1 MAALWTPGS
10 AMADSPP
17 GWGEPVPFF
26 TAVTD
31 GVPNY
36 SIQVAAGR
44 WMVLMVFGS
53 LGNPACA
60 EALARVL
67 ERRALFD
74 DRDAL
79 FFGVTIDPADRLE
92 RGLCNSEPGIRFFW
106 DLDRTVCTTLGVID
120 SAYLRPTVFLI
131 DRQFRVA
138 ASGPIEAIDAV
149 LDQLAAARQAEVSD
163 DAASFPPILIA
174 PRIFEPEF
182 CATLLAYFA
191 GQGAEES
198 GFAIDVDGRTVTH
211 VAAHL
216 KRRED
221 VAIEDEGLLA
231 GVMDRL
237 EGRLLPL
244 IERSF
249 AWRPTEIERFLICR
263 YRGGN
268 QGFFS
273 AHRDNVTAGTAHR
286 KFAVSINLNAE
297 DYVGGDIRFPE
308 FSRQTFRP
316 PTGGAAVFAC
326 GLLHE
331 VTPVTEGERF
341 TFVPFLYD
349 ADGARLRA
357 ANAGKV
363 EGDLAAGRRFSA
375 P

>member
-1 MAALWTPGS
+1 
-10 AMADSPP
+10 MADGPP
-17 GWGEPVPFF
+17 GWGEPAPFF

-44 WMVLMVFGS
+44 WMVLMAFGS

-60 EALARVL
+60 AALAQVMQ
-67 ERRALFD
+67 RRALFD
-74 DRDAL
+74 DVDAL

-92 RGLCNSEPGIRFFW
+92 RGLCNSAPGIRFFW
-106 DLDRTVCTTLGVID
+106 DLDRKVCQTLGVID
-120 SAYLRPTVFLI
+120 TAHMRPTVFLI
-131 DRQFRVA
+131 DRQFRIA
-138 ASGPIEAIDAV
+138 ASGPIESIDAV
-149 LDQLAAARQAEVSD
+149 LDQLAAARQAE
-163 DAASFPPILIA
+163 DATSTVAFPPILIA
-174 PRIFEPEF
+174 PRIFEPAF
-182 CATLLAYFA
+182 CRTLLDYFA
-191 GQGAEES
+191 GETAEES
-198 GFAIDVDGRTVTH
+198 GFAVDVDGRTVTH

-221 VAIEDEGLLA
+221 VGITDETLLD
-231 GVMDRL
+231 GVMQRL

-249 AWRPTEIERFLICR
+249 AWRPTDIERFLICR
-263 YRGGN
+263 YAAGN

-297 DYVGGDIRFPE
+297 DHVGGDIRFPE
-308 FSRQTFRP
+308 FSHQTFRP

-331 VTPVTEGERF
+331 VTPVTAGQRF
-341 TFVPFLYD
+341 TLVPFLYD
-349 ADGARLRA
+349 ADGARVRA
-357 ANAGKV
+357 ANAGRV
-363 EGDLAAGRRFSA
+363 EGEAAAGRRFAA

>member
-1 MAALWTPGS
+1 MVALWIPG
-10 AMADSPP
+10 AGMADGPP
-17 GWGEPVPFF
+17 GWGEPAPFF
-26 TAVTD
+26 TAPTD

-60 EALARVL
+60 EALERVIQ
-67 ERRALFD
+67 RRALFD

-106 DLDRTVCTTLGVID
+106 DLDRTVCHTLGVID
-120 SAYLRPTVFLI
+120 ATHLRPTIFLI
-131 DRQFRVA
+131 DRQFRIA
-138 ASGPIEAIDAV
+138 AAGPIESVDEV
-149 LDQLAAARQAEVSD
+149 LDRLVAARQAEAGEHATDV
-163 DAASFPPILIA
+163 PPILLV

-182 CATLLAYFA
+182 CRTLLDYFA
-191 GQGAEES
+191 GQTAEES

-211 VAAHL
+211 VAAHI

-221 VAIEDEGLLA
+221 VGIEDEALLDA
-231 GVMDRL
+231 VMQRL
-237 EGRLLPL
+237 ERRLLPL
-244 IERSF
+244 ITRAF
-249 AWRPTEIERFLICR
+249 GWRPTEIERFLICR
-263 YRGGN
+263 YRAGN

-297 DYVGGDIRFPE
+297 DHQGGDLRFPE
-308 FSRQTFRP
+308 FSRRTFRP
-316 PTGGAAVFAC
+316 PTGGAAVFGC

-331 VTPVTEGERF
+331 VTPVTAGERF

-349 ADGARLRA
+349 EEGARVRA
-357 ANAGKV
+357 ANAGRV
-363 EGDLAAGRRFSA
+363 AGESVVGRRFA
-375 P
+375 PL

>member
-1 MAALWTPGS
+1 MAE
-10 AMADSPP
+10 SPP
-17 GWGEPVPFF
+17 GWGEPAPFF

-44 WMVLMVFGS
+44 WMLLMVFGS
-53 LGNPACA
+53 LGSPASA
-60 EALARVL
+60 EALERVMQ
-67 ERRALFD
+67 RRALFD
-74 DRDAL
+74 DVDAL
-79 FFGVTIDPADRLE
+79 FFGVTIDPADRLD

-106 DLDRTVCTTLGVID
+106 DLDRSVCQTLGVID
-120 SAYLRPTVFLI
+120 TAYLRPTLFLI
-131 DRQFRVA
+131 DRQFRIA
-138 ASGPIEAIDAV
+138 ATGPIEAIDAV
-149 LDQLAAARQAEVSD
+149 LDQLAAHREAEE
-163 DAASFPPILIA
+163 AAAVASIPPVLIA
-174 PRIFEPEF
+174 PRIFEPDF
-182 CATLLAYFA
+182 CRALLDYFA
-191 GQGAEES
+191 GQMAEES

-221 VAIEDEGLLA
+221 VGIEDADLLS
-231 GVMDRL
+231 GVMMRL

-244 IERSF
+244 IERAF

-263 YRGGN
+263 YAAGN

-286 KFAVSINLNAE
+286 KFAVSINLNAGAYE
-297 DYVGGDIRFPE
+297 GGDIRFPE
-308 FSRQTFRP
+308 FSRQTLRP

-331 VTPVTEGERF
+331 VTPVTAGERF

-349 ADGARLRA
+349 EAGARLRA
-357 ANAGKV
+357 ENAGRV
-363 EGDLAAGRRFSA
+363 EGTAVAGRRFA
-375 P
+375 TP

>member
-1 MAALWTPGS
+1 
-10 AMADSPP
+10 MADGPP
-17 GWGEPVPFF
+17 GWGEPAPFF

-31 GVPNY
+31 GVSNY

-53 LGNPACA
+53 LGTPACA
-60 EALARVL
+60 EALERVMQ
-67 ERRALFD
+67 RRALFD
-74 DRDAL
+74 DVDAL
-79 FFGVTIDPADRLE
+79 FFGVTIDPADRLD

-106 DLDRTVCTTLGVID
+106 DLDRTVSQTLGVID
-120 SAYLRPTVFLI
+120 TAYLHPTVFLI
-131 DRQFRVA
+131 DRQFRIA
-138 ASGPIEAIDAV
+138 ATAPIEAVDAV
-149 LDQLAAARQAEVSD
+149 LDQLAAARQAE
-163 DAASFPPILIA
+163 DATAAVAFPPILIA

-182 CATLLAYFA
+182 CRTLLDYFA
-191 GQGAEES
+191 SQTAEES
-198 GFAIDVDGRTVTH
+198 GFAIDVDGRTETH

-221 VAIEDEGLLA
+221 VGITDATLLD
-231 GVMDRL
+231 GVMQRL

-244 IERSF
+244 IQRSF
-249 AWRPTEIERFLICR
+249 AWRPTDIERFLICR
-263 YRGGN
+263 YAAGN

-297 DYVGGDIRFPE
+297 GYEGGDIRFPE

-331 VTPVTEGERF
+331 VTPVTVGQRF
-341 TFVPFLYD
+341 TLVPFLYD
-349 ADGARLRA
+349 ADGARVRA
-357 ANAGKV
+357 ANAGRV
-363 EGDLAAGRRFSA
+363 DGEVAAGRRFAA